1 MGKMLGLMSVV
12 CAVSVLAARG
22 ADASD
27 AFALPRAAFG
37 RYYRQ
42 ITGKDAPAEAVTF
55 AINPA
60 VSEKGRDAYRI
71 VSGEVGVTIT
81 GSNLRSVWYGLY
93 DLLERRGG
101 CRWFWDGDRVPRKD
115 AIDLSGLDVREE
127 AHFEYRGIR
136 YFAHRGLTR
145 FQAEHWGPEEWRR
158 EIDWI
163 LKRRLNVFML
173 RIGQDDLFQ
182 LTFPDICAYPDPS
195 KPLPGAGK
203 GYDDRSLFWS
213 LQFRG
218 ELRKRLQKYAFE
230 RGLLIPED
238 FGTMSHWYSRTP
250 EDFLDK
256 QQPPFLPQ
264 EVSHYSERNGRVWDI
279 REDKWADAYW
289 KLTRTAVAQYGTG
302 APPPQLLH
310 TIGLGERRC
319 YKDRQR
325 NFDLKIK
332 ALDMFL
338 ARAHRDYPDSKVLI
352 AGWDFYSTW
361 KPEEV
366 KALLP
371 RLDPQRD
378 IIWDYEADVP
388 YGGNHFLN
396 WGLVGQFP
404 YTYSIFL
411 AYEKA
416 LDARANYPLIEER
429 QKMVQ
434 DDPFCKGYIFWPES
448 SHTDTLCL
456 RFFTANAW
464 SAKPVPH
471 GDVLAE
477 MCASR
482 YGEHAA
488 LMKAAWKAALPASYL
503 RDWGQNYSR
512 AVLSIGNEV
521 KDHSALIAKWVKPVA
536 EAEEVFG
543 LLAYSPWD
551 DAFIRR
557 DAIDIARMALDR
569 LIALR
574 IFEFSRDFT
583 AWRHGQRD
591 GGDLPARTER
601 IATLCDRMAD
611 LLALDTDYS
620 LWESYLRLDAVEKV
634 RNPAFTK
641 TLFENASCDY
651 CRSHQYELARHWYA
665 PHVRRVA
672 ETLAKAVAAG
682 DRKMTIS
689 GNAERERLELKEK
702 PLESLRPTLPRT
714 EESFRNVLRGITG
727 GL

>member
-1 MGKMLGLMSVV
+1 
-12 CAVSVLAARG
+12 
-22 ADASD
+22 
-27 AFALPRAAFG
+27 
-37 RYYRQ
+37 
-42 ITGKDAPAEAVTF
+42 
-55 AINPA
+55 
-60 VSEKGRDAYRI
+60 
-71 VSGEVGVTIT
+71 
-81 GSNLRSVWYGLY
+81 
-93 DLLERRGG
+93 
-101 CRWFWDGDRVPRKD
+101 
-115 AIDLSGLDVREE
+115 
-127 AHFEYRGIR
+127 
-136 YFAHRGLTR
+136 
-145 FQAEHWGPEEWRR
+145 
-158 EIDWI
+158 
-163 LKRRLNVFML
+163 
-173 RIGQDDLFQ
+173 
-182 LTFPDICAYPDPS
+182 
-195 KPLPGAGK
+195 
-203 GYDDRSLFWS
+203 
-213 LQFRG
+213 
-218 ELRKRLQKYAFE
+218 
-230 RGLLIPED
+230 
-238 FGTMSHWYSRTP
+238 
-250 EDFLDK
+250 
-256 QQPPFLPQ
+256 
-264 EVSHYSERNGRVWDI
+264 
-279 REDKWADAYW
+279 
-289 KLTRTAVAQYGTG
+289 
-302 APPPQLLH
+302 
-310 TIGLGERRC
+310 
-319 YKDRQR
+319 
-325 NFDLKIK
+325 
-332 ALDMFL
+332 
-338 ARAHRDYPDSKVLI
+338 
-352 AGWDFYSTW
+352 
-361 KPEEV
+361 
-366 KALLP
+366 
-371 RLDPQRD
+371 
-378 IIWDYEADVP
+378 
-388 YGGNHFLN
+388 
-396 WGLVGQFP
+396 
-404 YTYSIFL
+404 
-411 AYEKA
+411 
-416 LDARANYPLIEER
+416 
-429 QKMVQ
+429 MVQ

-464 SAKPVPH
+464 PAKPVPH